1 MQRVSLHDVEEGLA
15 RARVST
21 HDIARTASDRH
32 AIELATAE
40 REGLAAPL
48 RAQLTTLHRHSPTA
62 GRSVALR
69 IPCVM
74 GRVGVVKALLAD
86 GIDPSPSASA
96 KDSESRKPSAF
107 EMAAK
112 RGHVGVMRVLLQH
125 HARGAWA
132 ECGDSAGGID
142 NVLRTVMGS
151 PNNTADV
158 IDFLVNEAG
167 ADVDA
172 RNDHGDT
179 LLHEAVLWDSL
190 EATVALLRHG
200 ADVEAVNDKGYTPLL
215 IAAGFGKQSVFEAL
229 AEAGANIHHR
239 ASNGWSVLDITVIAG
254 NLETLGALVRR
265 KVDVRAIGPS
275 ATGSS
280 SLHWAAIYNKEAAI
294 DALIAAGADVNAKS
308 AVGGQTPLHRAI
320 ICGGTPETIAALF
333 RHGVDDG
340 ALDET
345 GYPPLHWA
353 SMHGKIS
360 AIAAL
365 AAAGTDINRRTSQN
379 NEPTALDCAAFL
391 GNVDALKMLV
401 ENGADVRGS
410 DPRGYTP
417 LHFAVECNSV
427 GASEASC
434 EAITALLLHGA
445 EVDAANKKGE
455 TPLVMAVEMG
465 KLALVDAL
473 VAGGADVNRR
483 NVVDDK
489 APLDVAAFIGNLGVL
504 KALLGYGSRAKSVDS
519 VGATALH
526 HVAGFEAAGLVHAL
540 VDAGADVSAEDANGM
555 APIHY
560 ASISGS
566 PTAIMA
572 LAQRGADNEA
582 RIKNGMTPLQL
593 AAECGKVSAID
604 ALAAAGADINL
615 RTTTEDTSALDL
627 AAHAGEVD
635 AMKALIR
642 HGANVRAGNA
652 SGYTALYFVSDVNQA
667 ASIDF
672 LVGAG
677 ADVDVEAEQ
686 GFTPL
691 HIASHLGFSGA
702 VGSLLKHGAD
712 KDFTSS
718 TGATPL
724 HMAAEH
730 GRLPVLNALV
740 EAGANVWRRTQDHI
754 SALDLAAGRG
764 HVDVLN
770 ALIRHGVDVNASDA
784 KGYSP
789 LYEAAA
795 GNRVAAIRALVEAG
809 ADVHGLA
816 QGWTP
821 LDASCEAGAA
831 DAIATLA
838 ELGADLTRT
847 NVKGVIPLQLA
858 VDGGHLDAVNALLEA
873 GADPNQEIGEEW
885 VFYTVIVIKRRD
897 ILASFL
903 LHGADV
909 NKKVMGDLTVLHVAV
924 EFEDAGAV
932 NALLGAG
939 ADVNNGVSYN
949 GLSALHIACM
959 GHSTDIMLTLLSHGA
974 SIDVRD
980 ENGRPLLHDA
990 ARTCVRLDSG
1000 TDRVDVL
1007 LRAGADETARDS
1019 NDLTP
1024 AEFAQID
1031 FFDETDRDALA
1042 RVTMALERAP
1052 ADRAWRRRGMV
1063 LLCRSFLERGARQPE
1078 PLTETGA
1085 PIVWRAEVGG
1095 YKDGDEA
1102 ARKADA
1108 GRIGKKEGLGN
1119 FGGLM
1124 SRLFALKEEGLFRT
1138 VVGFL

>member
-1 MQRVSLHDVEEGLA
+1 
-15 RARVST
+15 
-21 HDIARTASDRH
+21 
-32 AIELATAE
+32 
-40 REGLAAPL
+40 
-48 RAQLTTLHRHSPTA
+48 
-62 GRSVALR
+62 
-69 IPCVM
+69 
-74 GRVGVVKALLAD
+74 
-86 GIDPSPSASA
+86 
-96 KDSESRKPSAF
+96 
-107 EMAAK
+107 
-112 RGHVGVMRVLLQH
+112 
-125 HARGAWA
+125 
-132 ECGDSAGGID
+132 
-142 NVLRTVMGS
+142 
-151 PNNTADV
+151 
-158 IDFLVNEAG
+158 
-167 ADVDA
+167 
-172 RNDHGDT
+172 
-179 LLHEAVLWDSL
+179 
-190 EATVALLRHG
+190 
-200 ADVEAVNDKGYTPLL
+200 
-215 IAAGFGKQSVFEAL
+215 
-229 AEAGANIHHR
+229 
-239 ASNGWSVLDITVIAG
+239 
-254 NLETLGALVRR
+254 
-265 KVDVRAIGPS
+265 
-275 ATGSS
+275 
-280 SLHWAAIYNKEAAI
+280 
-294 DALIAAGADVNAKS
+294 
-308 AVGGQTPLHRAI
+308 
-320 ICGGTPETIAALF
+320 
-333 RHGVDDG
+333 
-340 ALDET
+340 
-345 GYPPLHWA
+345 
-353 SMHGKIS
+353 
-360 AIAAL
+360 
-365 AAAGTDINRRTSQN
+365 
-379 NEPTALDCAAFL
+379 
-391 GNVDALKMLV
+391 
-401 ENGADVRGS
+401 
-410 DPRGYTP
+410 
-417 LHFAVECNSV
+417 
-427 GASEASC
+427 
-434 EAITALLLHGA
+434 
-445 EVDAANKKGE
+445 
-455 TPLVMAVEMG
+455 
-465 KLALVDAL
+465 
-473 VAGGADVNRR
+473 
-483 NVVDDK
+483 
-489 APLDVAAFIGNLGVL
+489 
-504 KALLGYGSRAKSVDS
+504 
-519 VGATALH
+519 
-526 HVAGFEAAGLVHAL
+526 
-540 VDAGADVSAEDANGM
+540 M

-764 HVDVLN
+764 HVDVLK

-795 GNRVAAIRALVEAG
+795 GNRL
-809 ADVHGLA
+809 
-816 QGWTP
+816 
-821 LDASCEAGAA
+821 
-831 DAIATLA
+831 
-838 ELGADLTRT
+838 
-847 NVKGVIPLQLA
+847 
-858 VDGGHLDAVNALLEA
+858 
-873 GADPNQEIGEEW
+873 
-885 VFYTVIVIKRRD
+885 
-897 ILASFL
+897 
-903 LHGADV
+903 
-909 NKKVMGDLTVLHVAV
+909 
-924 EFEDAGAV
+924 EDAGAV

-959 GHSTDIMLTLLSHGA
+959 RHSTDIMLTLLSHGA
-974 SIDVRD
+974 SIGVRD
-980 ENGRPLLHDA
+980 EYGRPLLHDA
-990 ARTCVRLDSG
+990 ARTCVRLDPG

-1007 LRAGADETARDS
+1007 LSAGADETARDS
-1019 NDLTP
+1019 DGLTP

-1042 RVTMALERAP
+1042 RITMALERAP
-1052 ADRAWRRRGMV
+1052 ADRAWRRRDTV
-1063 LLCRSFLERGARQPE
+1063 LLCHSFLEREARQPE
-1078 PLTETGA
+1078 PLIETGA
-1085 PIVWRAEVGG
+1085 QIVWRAEVGG
-1095 YKDGDEA
+1095 YTNGDEA

-1124 SRLFALKEEGLFRT
+1124 SRLIALKEEGLFRT